1 MVVKVEEALA
11 CLQMDIPEAVVERKI
26 RAIERLI
33 RSETNNNFHDRA
45 VRLMVPSRGGI
56 LLGSS
61 LYLADGDTA
70 EISGSPNKG
79 LYTIMSTAEGHIKL
93 DKALCDAPDNTVT
106 KVVYPEDIQEG
117 VLNML
122 QWDFT
127 MRSKIGIKTESL
139 SRHSVTYYDMDAQ
152 NSLNGYPESL
162 IGFIDPYRQPRWE

>member
-11 CLQMDIPEAVVERKI
+11 CLQMDIPGAVVERKL

-33 RSETNNNFHDRA
+33 RSETNNNFQDRA
-45 VRLMVPSRGGI
+45 VRLKVPSRGGV

-61 LYLADGDTA
+61 LYLADGDTI
-70 EISGSPNKG
+70 EISESPNKG
-79 LYTIMSTAEGHIKL
+79 LYTIVSTQGGHIKV
-93 DKALCDAPDNTVT
+93 DKPLYDAGANLVT
-106 KVVYPEDIQEG
+106 KVVYPEDVQEG

-122 QWDFT
+122 RWDFT
-127 MRSKIGIKTESL
+127 MRAKVGIKTESL

-162 IGFIDPYRQPRWE
+162 VGFIDPYRQPRWQ